1 MQPDRDTVYI
11 WLDSGFTDY
20 YGNPIM
26 ISLLN
31 SYGEYREHYFGSFQT
46 LSNAIRGFF
55 PRNIKDINRNLGG
68 LRNKHHGAGGPKDCN
83 RAYQMAVWLHQQNA

>member
-1 MQPDRDTVYI
+1 M
-11 WLDSGFTDY
+11 DY

-31 SYGEYREHYFGSFQT
+31 SYGEYRGHYFVSFQT

-55 PRNIKDINRNLGG
+55 PRNIKVIIEILAASEISMNTKL
-68 LRNKHHGAGGPKDCN
+68 
-83 RAYQMAVWLHQQNA
+83 

>member
-1 MQPDRDTVYI
+1 MQPDRDTVSL

-31 SYGEYREHYFGSFQT
+31 SYGEYCGHYFGSFQT
-46 LSNAIRGFF
+46 LSNVLCSLQE
-55 PRNIKDINRNLGG
+55 K
-68 LRNKHHGAGGPKDCN
+68 
-83 RAYQMAVWLHQQNA
+83 QNPNER

>member
-1 MQPDRDTVYI
+1 MMKMSQTKRMKMQPDRDTVYL

-31 SYGEYREHYFGSFQT
+31 SYGEYRGHYFGSFQT
-46 LSNAIRGFF
+46 LSNLW
-55 PRNIKDINRNLGG
+55 PLKLSRNLITM
-68 LRNKHHGAGGPKDCN
+68 
-83 RAYQMAVWLHQQNA
+83 Q

>member
-1 MQPDRDTVYI
+1 MQPDRDTVYL

-31 SYGEYREHYFGSFQT
+31 SYGEYRGHYFGSFQT
-46 LSNAIRGFF
+46 LSNLCSLKLSRKLITMQQLR
-55 PRNIKDINRNLGG
+55 RINSI
-68 LRNKHHGAGGPKDCN
+68 GAVICYLEN
-83 RAYQMAVWLHQQNA
+83 F